1 MAGNLRFL
9 LVFVYF
15 SDPCILR
22 YTLFL
27 PLPIEPTVLLYRQ
40 SVSVFLEGNYTVVS
54 FLCKATG
61 NPRPLIGWLKDNSTK
76 ANGTVIQTGSIS
88 MLIVVLVGKDNKR
101 GKVSCVAKNLIGEAY
116 SKEAK
121 LEFLTQGKHK
131 MGMWV
136 YCYMDWLDSNP
147 RHVFESISM
156 TDNVWESY
164 DCNPS

>member
-61 NPRPLIGWLKDNSTK
+61 NPRPSIGWLKDNSTK

-131 MGMWV
+131 MGM
-136 YCYMDWLDSNP
+136 
-147 RHVFESISM
+147 
-156 TDNVWESY
+156 
-164 DCNPS
+164 